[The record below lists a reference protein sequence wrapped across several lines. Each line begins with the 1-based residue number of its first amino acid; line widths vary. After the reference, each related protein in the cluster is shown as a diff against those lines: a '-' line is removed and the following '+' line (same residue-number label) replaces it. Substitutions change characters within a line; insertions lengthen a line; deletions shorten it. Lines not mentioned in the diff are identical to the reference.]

1 MGKGRA
7 RRIRGAVGTG
17 RTWTFAWSFVGTSF
31 MVLLRVERR
40 PTVNMINPNAAMGLI
55 G

>member
-17 RTWTFAWSFVGTSF
+17 LTWTFAWSLVGTSF
-31 MVLLRVERR
+31 IVLLRVDRR
-40 PTVNMINPNAAMGLI
+40 STVNMINPYAAMALI